1 MTTCTVM
8 GSVSVCFVHAILLY
22 KGQSNSAL
30 VEVIIWLYFTSC
42 CPKVLFAKS
51 SRSGIMK
58 KLAFYIFKKAKVQ
71 ISCPSMQADKF
82 QCRLISAYDIY
93 CLDGVM
99 SLVSMPDILS

>member
-1 MTTCTVM
+1 MT
-8 GSVSVCFVHAILLY
+8 CFVHGHILLY
-22 KGQSNSAL
+22 KGQSNSVL

-42 CPKVLFAKS
+42 CPKVLLVKS
-51 SRSGIMK
+51 SISCIMK
-58 KLAFYIFKKAKVQ
+58 KLAVCIFKKAKVQ

-82 QCRLISAYDIY
+82 QCRLISAYAFC